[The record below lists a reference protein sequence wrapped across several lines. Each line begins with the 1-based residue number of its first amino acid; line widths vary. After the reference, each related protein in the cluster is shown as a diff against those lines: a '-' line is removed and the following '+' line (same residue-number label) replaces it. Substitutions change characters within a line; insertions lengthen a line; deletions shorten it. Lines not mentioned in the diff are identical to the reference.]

1 MLKKP
6 DYGKDE
12 ENNLTLLGF
21 LCFKDPLKSTAKESI
36 DQFRKLGVEVKI
48 LTGDSPTVA
57 KTIVKEA
64 GIEAREIPVGE
75 NITAMDDVQLEKAA
89 EKANVFARLIPVA
102 KIENSVP
109 AQQAWTRNR
118 FSGRRSQR
126 CSCTQVR

>member
-36 DQFRKLGVEVKI
+36 DQFRKLGVEVNI
-48 LTGDSPTVA
+48 MTGDNPTVA

-89 EKANVFARLIPVA
+89 EKARAMQRMSRAVCKFRKVFAIRSSSFLR
-102 KIENSVP
+102 ELQHSDRNQQSV
-109 AQQAWTRNR
+109 
-118 FSGRRSQR
+118 G
-126 CSCTQVR
+126 